1 MTGIICMIRM
11 NRMNNNEMTWMAE
24 MTGMLWMTGMTCKI
38 RMNINEMT

>member
-1 MTGIICMIRM
+1 MAEMTGITR
-11 NRMNNNEMTWMAE
+11 